1 MEDSNGG
8 SKASVAATV
17 IDKMNSITDFF
28 SVPDEGT
35 PLRPIVRSCRVAF
48 ESTFSDLTKTANTEA
63 KSLAANIQTQALGA
77 QESISKEVSPILEK
91 VVDTKVVSSPDFL
104 KGAEVRPSLKLGAS
118 CAALALLS
126 YKFGPRVFLR
136 NTIVGGSASAAYFY
150 PDTPQRAW
158 NYVTGTGRGLYEK
171 YVPKF

>member
-17 IDKMNSITDFF
+17 IDTMNSITDFF

-77 QESISKEVSPILEK
+77 QESISKEGLEENK
-91 VVDTKVVSSPDFL
+91 IKKRRRRRRRRRESGEKGTK
-104 KGAEVRPSLKLGAS
+104 
-118 CAALALLS
+118 
-126 YKFGPRVFLR
+126 
-136 NTIVGGSASAAYFY
+136 
-150 PDTPQRAW
+150 
-158 NYVTGTGRGLYEK
+158 GTHL
-171 YVPKF
+171 